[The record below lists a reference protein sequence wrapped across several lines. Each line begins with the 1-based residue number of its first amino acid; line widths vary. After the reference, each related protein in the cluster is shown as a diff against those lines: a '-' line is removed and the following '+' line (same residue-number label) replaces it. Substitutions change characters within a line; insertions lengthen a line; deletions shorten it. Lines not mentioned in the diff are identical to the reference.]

1 MVPSTRYA
9 YGYRVTRIGEEPAP
23 SVKCDQPDIVAKYWA
38 DVIEKLSWYDPD
50 KEHLVVLMLNTKY
63 AVKGYSVVSVG
74 SLNEAIAQPR
84 EIFRAAVASAA
95 YGIVMIHNHP
105 SGDPSPSQADHSLTR
120 RIIQAADILGIK
132 LIDHVVV
139 GKPDPE
145 QFDNARR
152 TGRFSFKEAGVV

>member
-23 SVKCDQPDIVAKYWA
+23 SVKGDQPEIVAKYWA
-38 DVIEKLSWYDPD
+38 DVIEKLPWFDPD
-50 KEHLVVLMLNTKY
+50 KEHLVVLLLNTKY

-74 SLNEAIAQPR
+74 SLNDAVAYPR

-95 YGIVMIHNHP
+95 YAIIMIHNHP

-120 RIIQAADILGIK
+120 RIIQASEILGIK
-132 LIDHVVV
+132 LLDHVIV
-139 GKPDPE
+139 GKPDATS
-145 QFDNARR
+145 FDGPRM